1 MHRASSSNM
10 KNIHLQSELKPIAK
24 NEAKMKLLKARYKYS
39 MVLIGLSILGYGK
52 NHHDPEN
59 EQKSEIEEPEQ
70 TVRLVSRMLSPI
82 ILPMIAVMGDDLGD
96 IID

>member
-1 MHRASSSNM
+1 ME
-10 KNIHLQSELKPIAK
+10 NIHLQSELKPIAK
-24 NEAKMKLLKARYKYS
+24 NEAKMKLIKARYKYS

-52 NHHDPEN
+52 NHHDSED
-59 EQKSEIEEPEQ
+59 EKKSEIDDPEQ
-70 TVRLVSRMLSPI
+70 TVRLVTRMISPV

>member
-1 MHRASSSNM
+1 
-10 KNIHLQSELKPIAK
+10 
-24 NEAKMKLLKARYKYS
+24 
-39 MVLIGLSILGYGK
+39 MVLIRLSIWGYGK

-59 EQKSEIEEPEQ
+59 EQKSEIDESEQ
-70 TVRLVSRMLSPI
+70 TVHLVTRMLSSI